1 MRKKIKEH
9 ELFAK
14 LLFILFI
21 GLFLQA
27 IVISLFIYHRSRDA
41 YIQLFNQSNDVVLKK
56 IQSEFE
62 SLNDTI
68 ENTLAAFDSN
78 PAVKS
83 YFSNDPAQHME
94 QLQQLRTIQ
103 KMNDSLSKIH
113 PMIDY
118 DVLIFGENGRTFV
131 GNDMLTAVS
140 ADSFFQSAIAQRV
153 NERAADTQM
162 LFAHHGLTLRDKNA
176 PSVFFV
182 KKLKNTLNHV
192 YGYAVLSISS
202 KQLANLFQSV
212 VNPEI
217 SKISFMNEEQTII
230 ASNEEN
236 TIGSRSMIFKK
247 LTVGETTISNG
258 QQLTRLPLYRQDCT
272 LLSQVDLHSLSNQM
286 GVIFPIILYNIV
298 TLAFAG
304 SLVFMYLDRHTK
316 SIYRL
321 IDSLKRLEEDGLK
334 ATVPVQGSHEVQ
346 LLGNTINQLLSN
358 AQHHYEQTIQ
368 DEKKKRSLEIQ
379 TMQAQIQPHFIYN
392 TLTSLKFLIWQKKT
406 DEAVQGIDSFI
417 TLLRSTIGKKEEV
430 IPVKEEIK
438 SVQSYIDLLSMR
450 YGERISAKIM
460 IPDELQS
467 LSMPNMIL
475 QPIIENAYLHAFHNK
490 TQGFI
495 TVYGKTKNQLLLFE
509 VIDNGDGFD
518 TENTKQK
525 NDHFSGIG
533 ISHVD
538 ERIRLMYGDAYGLT
552 IQSVIGTGTTV
563 TICLP
568 LLPKNQSEYQK

>member
-1 MRKKIKEH
+1 M
-9 ELFAK
+9 
-14 LLFILFI
+14 
-21 GLFLQA
+21 
-27 IVISLFIYHRSRDA
+27 
-41 YIQLFNQSNDVVLKK
+41 
-56 IQSEFE
+56 
-62 SLNDTI
+62 NDTI

-162 LFAHHGLTLRDKNA
+162 LFAHHGLTLRDKKA

-316 SIYRL
+316 S
-321 IDSLKRLEEDGLK
+321 
-334 ATVPVQGSHEVQ
+334 
-346 LLGNTINQLLSN
+346 INQLLSN

>member
-9 ELFAK
+9 ELFTK

-162 LFAHHGLTLRDKNA
+162 LFAHHGLTLRDKKA

-316 SIYRL
+316 S
-321 IDSLKRLEEDGLK
+321 
-334 ATVPVQGSHEVQ
+334 
-346 LLGNTINQLLSN
+346 INQLLSN

-568 LLPKNQSEYQK
+568 LLLKNQSEY

>member
-1 MRKKIKEH
+1 M
-9 ELFAK
+9 
-14 LLFILFI
+14 
-21 GLFLQA
+21 
-27 IVISLFIYHRSRDA
+27 
-41 YIQLFNQSNDVVLKK
+41 
-56 IQSEFE
+56 
-62 SLNDTI
+62 
-68 ENTLAAFDSN
+68 
-78 PAVKS
+78 
-83 YFSNDPAQHME
+83 
-94 QLQQLRTIQ
+94 
-103 KMNDSLSKIH
+103 
-113 PMIDY
+113 
-118 DVLIFGENGRTFV
+118 
-131 GNDMLTAVS
+131 
-140 ADSFFQSAIAQRV
+140 

-162 LFAHHGLTLRDKNA
+162 LFVQYGLTLRDKKA

-182 KKLKNTLNHV
+182 KKLKNTLNHI

-202 KQLANLFQSV
+202 QQLANLFQSV

-236 TIGSRSMIFKK
+236 RIGSRSMIFKK

-304 SLVFMYLDRHTK
+304 SLAFMYLDRHTK

-321 IDSLKRLEEDGLK
+321 IDSLNWLEEDGLK

-406 DEAVQGIDSFI
+406 DEAVQGS
-417 TLLRSTIGKKEEV
+417 TVSLL
-430 IPVKEEIK
+430 
-438 SVQSYIDLLSMR
+438 Y
-450 YGERISAKIM
+450 
-460 IPDELQS
+460 
-467 LSMPNMIL
+467 
-475 QPIIENAYLHAFHNK
+475 
-490 TQGFI
+490 
-495 TVYGKTKNQLLLFE
+495 
-509 VIDNGDGFD
+509 
-518 TENTKQK
+518 
-525 NDHFSGIG
+525 
-533 ISHVD
+533 
-538 ERIRLMYGDAYGLT
+538 
-552 IQSVIGTGTTV
+552 
-563 TICLP
+563 
-568 LLPKNQSEYQK
+568 

>member
-162 LFAHHGLTLRDKNA
+162 LFAHHGLTLRDKKA

-316 SIYRL
+316 S
-321 IDSLKRLEEDGLK
+321 
-334 ATVPVQGSHEVQ
+334 
-346 LLGNTINQLLSN
+346 INQLLSN

-552 IQSVIGTGTTV
+552 IQSLIGTGTTV